1 MGHKELLSA
10 LVQVVEINSGI
21 DGIYMCCSS
30 ALLRLFTLYE
40 RVYEGLYEGV
50 A

>member
-21 DGIYMCCSS
+21 DGIYMCLFF

-40 RVYEGLYEGV
+40 RVYEV
-50 A
+50 

>member
-21 DGIYMCCSS
+21 DGIYMCLFF

-40 RVYEGLYEGV
+40 RVYEVFMRG
-50 A
+50 